1 MEGGLFAMAHNAP
14 PPKPPGASL
23 GPEIQPLEI
32 QHTTVVRS
40 LKNEDRDEHVEKG
53 EMHLFLV
60 ADGHGGAQVANLAKS
75 EVLLSIIGRAADAP
89 LEDAMHAAFLD
100 LHSRARREYV
110 GAGTTATVVAIDRRT
125 RWITCANVGDS
136 HAYLVLPEELVPLGV
151 DHRFDN
157 NADEVKRVISMGAQ
171 IGRAQKAAT
180 GQPVGPLRA
189 FPGGLAMGRS
199 IGDGDCGDWVLPA
212 PNVRRVQLPPEGGR
226 VVLCSDGIWDA
237 VDAESVASLV
247 REAPS
252 PGAAADKVL
261 AAALRARGLRDDM
274 TCTVLMIGA
283 AVGRRRTASFARR
296 KLGKLLGSGKDGGA
310 DLSGSTVVDDRSGS
324 PSTGSAAPPIDHGS
338 VPSTLEALSVKGG
351 KLFRATSFGRAFR
364 RTPPCSP
371 GGTSSPAMS
380 SSPKSEA
387 GEAMKMP
394 ASLWSAGRPFRGECR
409 ASERAEPEVIPVPF
423 PVDSP
428 PPAAGPSVD
437 SHSPPDIPVA

>member
-1 MEGGLFAMAHNAP
+1 MERGLFAMAHNATP
-14 PPKPPGASL
+14 SKPLGASL

-32 QHTTVVRS
+32 QHTTAVRS

-75 EVLLSIIGRAADAP
+75 EILLSIIGRAADAP
-89 LEDAMHAAFLD
+89 LEDAMHAAFLE

-157 NADEVKRVISMGAQ
+157 NAEEVKRVISMGAQ
-171 IGRAQKAAT
+171 IGRAQRPAT

-237 VDAESVASLV
+237 LDAESVASLV

-252 PGAAADKVL
+252 PAAAADKVL

-274 TCTVLMIGA
+274 TCTVLMIGP

-296 KLGKLLGSGKDGGA
+296 KLGKFLGNGKDGGA
-310 DLSGSTVVDDRSGS
+310 DHSGSTVVDDRSGS
-324 PSTGSAAPPIDHGS
+324 PSMGSPFRAPPSDHGR
-338 VPSTLEALSVKGG
+338 VPTATESLSVKGG
-351 KLFRATSFGRAFR
+351 KLLRAASFSRAFR

-371 GGTSSPAMS
+371 STA

-387 GEAMKMP
+387 GEAMKGP
-394 ASLWSAGRPFRGECR
+394 ATLWWSARRPSREECR
-409 ASERAEPEVIPVPF
+409 APERAEPVEPF
-423 PVDSP
+423 VESP
-428 PPAAGPSVD
+428 HPAPAPPVD